1 MAGSGQHDWAGSV
14 AKILDD
20 LENGHKIDMQQPPL
34 PSRDDLKRI
43 DKLAFATFA
52 SKDSGNATARSLKK
66 KSKSTPQLG
75 SAAAAHQAGSS
86 SGSSGGQQEAM
97 NCSVHGSR
105 QRPMFQRSFGV
116 SKRPPI
122 YNGVDNDLGPGQYD
136 THLVG
141 GLVWERD
148 HDVSH
153 PAQKQLSQH
162 KSCVLASFGKP
173 KASGMPAPKLSGA
186 PGPGHYSKPD
196 LWDPKWQH
204 YPPLGTSFTR
214 QPPMPADSRFG
225 SIARKAIM
233 SGPQP

>member
-1 MAGSGQHDWAGSV
+1 MTGGGQHDWAGHA

-20 LENGHKIDMQQPPL
+20 LENGHTIDMQQPPL
-34 PSRDDLKRI
+34 PSRNDLRRI
-43 DKLAFATFA
+43 DKLAFAQFA
-52 SKDSGNATARSLKK
+52 SKDSGNAHARSLKK
-66 KSKSTPQLG
+66 KSKSSPQLG
-75 SAAAAHQAGSS
+75 SFAAAAAAHQAGSS
-86 SGSSGGQQEAM
+86 SEEAI
-97 NCSVHGSR
+97 NCSMHGTR
-105 QRPMFQRSFGV
+105 QKPNFQRSFGV

-122 YNGVDNDLGPGQYD
+122 YAGIDNDLGPGQYD

-162 KSCVLASFGKP
+162 KSCILASFGKP

-186 PGPGHYSKPD
+186 PGPGHYNKPD

-214 QPPMPADSRFG
+214 QPPMQADSRFG

-233 SGPQP
+233 SGPQA